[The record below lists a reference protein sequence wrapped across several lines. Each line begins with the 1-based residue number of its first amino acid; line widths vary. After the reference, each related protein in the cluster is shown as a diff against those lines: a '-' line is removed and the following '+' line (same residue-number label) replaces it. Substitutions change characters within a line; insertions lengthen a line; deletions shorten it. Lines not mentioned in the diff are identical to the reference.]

1 MHSLKTVSAMAAIAG
16 LLQISCEAGPGFSI
30 SPFMAVPEPLRPTP
44 LQELIPHLPYIDVIP
59 LRSMRDKILSS
70 LAAINELQLC
80 LDLQEGAM
88 MVWGEVAWD
97 PRGWEVSQQFTQR
110 WWFLLDEEMI
120 RTTNFWRRQRGENPL
135 EIAPAS
141 GSMDFIS

>member
-16 LLQISCEAGPGFSI
+16 LLQISCEAGLGFSI

-120 RTTNFWRRQRGENPL
+120 RTTNFWRRQRGEKPL